1 MMNKT
6 IKRILSWMV
15 GWLAAPLELAAS
27 AGSTAAVAEPT
38 TIEFCVES
46 ICFKARTEFCIG
58 WSAGQPLRSSWS
70 PAQAR
75 PHRWPSQ
82 QKTNEKT
89 SKQASR
95 RAKNQW
101 KEQATFGQTDFAKND
116 FGENWDRVMSQDNIN
131 IKKKCLS
138 LSGMFS
144 ANGSIVI

>member
-1 MMNKT
+1 MKN
-6 IKRILSWMV
+6 S
-15 GWLAAPLELAAS
+15 
-27 AGSTAAVAEPT
+27 
-38 TIEFCVES
+38 
-46 ICFKARTEFCIG
+46 
-58 WSAGQPLRSSWS
+58 SAGQPRRSRPS

-82 QKTNEKT
+82 QKTSEKT

-95 RAKNQW
+95 QAKNQW

-144 ANGSIVI
+144 ANGSIVIYAFSPRLSLLFSPLFLSPLLLSSLPSYLPLPSTPLPFVTPAL